1 MLTDFKVLCSLLTQ
15 PVAITE
21 LRTDGYAIVY
31 ANEAFLSYTG
41 FSAEEV
47 LGKEPRALQRQD
59 LTSDQKDQFQKAIE
73 QRCKTTVQ
81 VTGRKKDGTL
91 CWSRISV
98 APFEA
103 LNNENGKS
111 TLLIEEHSD
120 ITDLLEKQTH
130 FFETLQKFDLAIAGS
145 ADGLWCL
152 EVGTDECWYSPRF
165 RELLGYSEENFPPLL
180 SSWSEVLHPEDK
192 ETALEAVRN
201 HLVRRQPYI
210 IEYRL
215 RTHSGEYRWFEA
227 RGQCTLDAKGQ
238 PVHLAGSIRD
248 ITARR
253 LAEQELKLARDEALQ
268 ASRLKSEF
276 LANISHEIR
285 TPLNGVI
292 GMTNMLM
299 RTNLN
304 DDQIHYASTIQEA
317 AQALLSIVSDIL
329 DLSAI
334 EAGQLRIDPS
344 EFDLSNTVES
354 VAQLLAPQAHSKGLI
369 LATVVSPK
377 VPPLVFGDEQ
387 RLRQVLF
394 NLTSNAVKFTD
405 SGSIGILADALPS
418 DDPSKLLVRISVTDT
433 GIGIAAEDT
442 AKLFQNFM
450 QLDGSSRRK
459 HGGTGLGLAI
469 SRRLVGLMGGEIT
482 ASSSPGKGSTFSVT
496 LPATIVATKA
506 RQAPLKDKQIHL
518 VHHCELIR
526 NSLGTILESMGAL
539 VTYSESIVDS
549 LTRLDSCNALLLPS
563 SVVEKG
569 DPGVQSIRAANN
581 SGTKVILIR
590 STDRDGDAEILPPGV
605 AAAVLTMPV
614 RRSQL
619 TDALNRSVETSTK
632 SAQGS
637 RAGKPARGTVLIAED
652 HPVNQQVAKLYLT
665 EMGFQADVV
674 PDGRSAIEALT
685 NGNRSYAL
693 VLMDCQM
700 PDVDGYQATR
710 MIREWESGR
719 GTRIPII
726 AMTAHTMEGDRD
738 KCLKAG
744 MDDYVSK
751 PIYPES
757 LQEIMDKWNKQ
768 PVHQPLDVEAA
779 LKRFGDKGL
788 KTLLRLFLDDVPTR
802 LDNIEQALE
811 AGNLVELANL
821 SHGLM
826 GASATIQARRLKT
839 LSGELEIA
847 ARSGQLDE
855 AKRLFSAQRE
865 EHELLKQLA
874 TSLLES

>member
-1 MLTDFKVLCSLLTQ
+1 MLTDFKVLCNLLTQ

-21 LRTDGYAIVY
+21 LRTDGYAVVY

-47 LGKEPRALQRQD
+47 IGKEPRALQRQD

-73 QRCKTTVQ
+73 QRCKTTVE

-98 APFEA
+98 APFVA
-103 LNNENGKS
+103 IDNENGKS

-130 FFETLQKFDLAIAGS
+130 FSETLQKFDLAIAGS

-152 EVGTDECWYSPRF
+152 EVGTDKCWYSPRF
-165 RELLGYSEENFPPLL
+165 RELLGYSEEDFPPLL
-180 SSWSEVLHPEDK
+180 SSWTEALHPEDR
-192 ETALEAVRN
+192 ETTLEAVRN

-215 RTHSGEYRWFEA
+215 RAQSGEYRWFEA
-227 RGQCTLDAKGQ
+227 RGQCTLDEKEQ

-253 LAEQELKLARDEALQ
+253 LAEQELKSARDEALQ
-268 ASRLKSEF
+268 ASRLKTEF

-292 GMTNMLM
+292 GMTNMLL
-299 RTNLN
+299 RTTLN
-304 DDQIHYASTIQEA
+304 DDQTHYATTIREA
-317 AQALLSIVSDIL
+317 GQSLLSLISDIL

-334 EAGQLRIDPS
+334 EAGQMRLATT

-354 VAQLLAPQAHSKGLI
+354 VAQLLAPHAHTKGLT
-369 LATVVSPK
+369 LATVISPE
-377 VPPLVFGDEQ
+377 VPPLILGDEE
-387 RLRQVLF
+387 RLRQILF

-405 SGSIGILADALPS
+405 HGTIGIIADVIPCK
-418 DDPSKLLVRISVTDT
+418 DPSKLSIQISVTDS
-433 GIGIAAEDT
+433 GIGIEAEDIE
-442 AKLFQNFM
+442 KLFQNFV

-469 SRRLVGLMGGEIT
+469 SQRMAGLMGGQIV
-482 ASSSPGKGSTFSVT
+482 ASSAAGAGSTFTLT
-496 LPATIVATKA
+496 LPVSAVKTSARAT
-506 RQAPLKDKQIHL
+506 PMKDQQIHL

-526 NSLGTILESMGAL
+526 KSLGSIFESQGAA
-539 VTYSESIVDS
+539 VTYSDSIDHS
-549 LTRLDSCNALLLPS
+549 LTKIKSCNALVLPRS
-563 SVVEKG
+563 IVEKNAHWSQC
-569 DPGVQSIRAANN
+569 VREANDC
-581 SGTKVILIR
+581 GTKLLLISEAD
-590 STDRDGDAEILPPGV
+590 STDRDCDVLRP
-605 AAAVLTMPV
+605 AAAVITLPV

-619 TDALNRSVETSTK
+619 VEALNRSEGPSTK
-632 SAQGS
+632 PAVSS
-637 RAGKPARGTVLIAED
+637 RDDATALGTVLIAED
-652 HPVNQQVAKLYLT
+652 HPVNQEVAKLYLT

-674 PDGRSAIEALT
+674 PDGRSAVEALT
-685 NGNRSYAL
+685 SGNRSYAL

-710 MIREWESGR
+710 IIREWENGR

-726 AMTAHTMEGDRD
+726 AMTAHTMKGDRD
-738 KCLKAG
+738 KCLDAG

-757 LQEIMDKWNKQ
+757 LQEIMNKWNKQ
-768 PVHQPLDVEAA
+768 PIPQPLDVEAA
-779 LKRFGDKGL
+779 RKRFGEKGL
-788 KTLLRLFLDDVPTR
+788 TTLLRLFLEDVPSR
-802 LDNIEQALE
+802 FDSFEQAIK

-826 GASATIQARRLKT
+826 GASATIQARQLKT

-847 ARSGQLDE
+847 ARNGQIEE
-855 AKRLFSAQRE
+855 AQTLFKALKE

-874 TSLLES
+874 TDLLKS